1 MKPEH
6 LERLRECCKSDV
18 AFERMQQILLAAE
31 AEQQQV
37 ELKTLCR
44 SLLGDP
50 VHSGSVGADR
60 SHYFKSLEELMM
72 ERTADLLSTNSRL
85 QQENIERRRA
95 EKALQESE
103 QRFRSLIENATDIIV
118 VLDRKGTFR
127 YCSPSAA
134 KLLGYT
140 IQDVV
145 GYSTAEFVHPDD
157 IPIIVTVL
165 EQAIEQPKVSQ
176 PAIEYRVRNRD
187 GSWLFFEAVATCL
200 LDVPAINGV
209 VINCHDITER
219 KRAEE
224 ALLIAN
230 RQTVTLLESITEAFM
245 SLDKQ
250 WRLTYVNQQAAQLCQ
265 RSREALL
272 GQCLW
277 DVFPDIVG
285 SVFDREYHRAMEHQV
300 PVTFEE
306 FHPSLNAWFDVRLS
320 PCADGM
326 SVFFLDVTERKQA
339 QAELLEMSTALGN
352 AVEGIARLDINGHYI
367 ALNRAYAAA
376 LGYQQEEMIG
386 MSWQQTVH
394 PNDIAVVVT
403 AYQQMMI
410 EGKAEVE
417 SMSVRKDGS
426 TFYSEKVMV
435 AAYDWHDRLIG
446 FHCFTKD
453 ITERKQ
459 AEAALLESQER
470 LKLTLETTQMGI
482 WDYEPH
488 RNTVKWSD
496 SCEQLY
502 GFAPGT
508 FDGTNEAFLECIHPD
523 DRAAVLQHTIQQT
536 QQATNYSKEFRI
548 IQPDGSIRW
557 ISERSHTF
565 HDEMGQPTRT
575 LGISMD
581 TTDRKRF
588 EEALSQQAERER
600 LMSAIAQRIRTSL
613 DLEETLNTTVSE
625 VQQFL
630 KADRVVLFEV
640 EQKNSGRITA
650 ESVDANWQSM
660 LGLRV
665 QDNWVQHTLEAQ
677 QQGEVVVW
685 AKAQELDSDSAL
697 QRFLEAWQVKAV
709 LAVPILHG
717 NTIWGVLVAQQ
728 CSTERHWETYE
739 IGLLEQLATQVAI
752 AIQQSELYRQVQQ
765 LNTALEAQ
773 VHDRTAQLQQ
783 ALRFEATLK
792 RITDSVRDSLD
803 EDRILHT
810 AVQELASGLEIMGC
824 DAALYDLERRTSTV
838 CYEHIRSD
846 LPAANGTTIKMDDL
860 SDVYDWLLREQCFQF
875 CRTHPSR
882 PRLLGSQHAILACP
896 MVDDQGVMGDL
907 WLFRPFGDTFTSQ
920 EIRLVQQVANQ
931 CAIAIRQARL
941 YQAAQAQVAA
951 LEELN
956 QLKDDF
962 LSTVS
967 HELRTPMSNMKMAI
981 HMLKTV
987 SAPDRQARYL
997 NILQSECSREI
1008 ELINDL
1014 LDLQRLEASAY
1025 PVSLETVDLLACV
1038 TTMVEPFYS
1047 RTSDREQRLS
1057 VQLPTHL
1064 PAITTDRA
1072 TLQRVLAEL
1081 LNNACKYTS
1090 PGNAVTLAVNCD
1102 HSDTAYSDTA
1112 LGDAAA
1118 HVIFTISNQAEIPI
1132 TELPHIFEKF
1142 YRVPNADPWKQGGT
1156 GLGLALVQR
1165 LIMQLEG
1172 VILVES
1178 SNGWTHFSIQ
1188 LPLLKCSL
1196 AETTLPTLSP
1206 QAC

>member
-6 LERLRECCKSDV
+6 LESLRECCRSDV
-18 AFERMQQILLAAE
+18 AFEQMQRILLAAE
-31 AEQQQV
+31 AERQQM
-37 ELKTLCR
+37 ELKTLCQSVLSHPAR
-44 SLLGDP
+44 STNTATG
-50 VHSGSVGADR
+50 VNR
-60 SHYFKSLEELMM
+60 NHYLKSLEELIL
-72 ERTADLLSTNSRL
+72 ERTADLLNTNGRL
-85 QQENIERRRA
+85 RQEIVERRRA

-118 VLDRKGTFR
+118 VLDRKGIFR

-134 KLLGYT
+134 KVLGYT

-145 GYSTAEFVHPDD
+145 GYGTAEFVHPEDV
-157 IPIIVTVL
+157 PIIVSVL
-165 EQAIEQPKVSQ
+165 EKAIQEPKVSQ
-176 PAIEYRVRNRD
+176 PAIEYRVRNRN
-187 GSWLFFEAVATCL
+187 GSWCFFEAVATSL

-219 KRAEE
+219 KRAAE
-224 ALLIAN
+224 ALLEAN
-230 RQTVTLLESITEAFM
+230 RQTVNILESITDAFM
-245 SLDKQ
+245 SLDRQ
-250 WRLTYVNQQAAQLCQ
+250 WHLTYVNQQAAQLCQ
-265 RSREALL
+265 RSREELL
-272 GQCLW
+272 GQSLW

-285 SVFDREYHRAMEHQV
+285 SVFDQEYHRALEHQV

-306 FHPSLNAWFDVRLS
+306 FHPSLNAWFDVRLFPS
-320 PCADGM
+320 ADGM
-326 SVFFLDVTERKQA
+326 SLFFLDVTERKQA

-394 PNDIAVVVT
+394 PNDLDIVT
-403 AYQQMMI
+403 ATYQQMMV

-417 SMSVRKDGS
+417 AMGLRKDGS
-426 TFYSEKVMV
+426 TFYTEMVVV

-446 FHCFTKD
+446 HHCFTKD

-459 AEAALLESQER
+459 AEADLLESQER

-488 RNTVKWSD
+488 RNIVKWSD

-502 GFAPGT
+502 GFEPGM
-508 FDGTNEAFLECIHPD
+508 FSGTKEAFLACIHPD
-523 DRAAVLQHTIQQT
+523 DRASVIQHTVQQSR
-536 QQATNYSKEFRI
+536 QATNYSKEFRI
-548 IQPDGSIRW
+548 IRPDGSVRW

-565 HDEMGQPTRT
+565 HDDAGNPVRM

-600 LMSAIAQRIRTSL
+600 LMGAIAQRIRNSL

-625 VQQFL
+625 VRQFL
-630 KADRVVLFEV
+630 KTDRVVLFAS
-640 EQKNSGRITA
+640 EQADRGFMTA
-650 ESVDANWQSM
+650 ESVDSNWLSM
-660 LGLRV
+660 LGV
-665 QDNWVQHTLEAQ
+665 KVEGKWVEHLHREYCNSKNLVVSNIQAIPPLDAFRLYLEQ
-677 QQGEVVVW
+677 
-685 AKAQELDSDSAL
+685 
-697 QRFLEAWQVKAV
+697 WQVKAI
-709 LAVPILHG
+709 LAVPILQG
-717 NTIWGVLVAQQ
+717 NTIWGVLIAHQ
-728 CSTERHWETYE
+728 CSAERHWESFE

-803 EDRILHT
+803 EDRILQT

-824 DAALYDLERRTSTV
+824 DAALYDLEHRTSTI
-838 CYEHIRSD
+838 CYEYILSD
-846 LPAANGTTIKMDDL
+846 LPSANGVTVNMQEL
-860 SDVYDWLLREQCFQF
+860 AEVYDWLLREQCFQF
-875 CRTHPSR
+875 CRIHSSGV
-882 PRLLGSQHAILACP
+882 RLLRKQHAVLACP

-907 WLFRPFGDTFTSQ
+907 WLFRPSGDAFTSQ

-987 SAPDRQARYL
+987 STPDKQARYL
-997 NILQSECSREI
+997 DILQSECSREI

-1025 PVSLETVDLLACV
+1025 PVSMESVDLHDCLTAV
-1038 TTMVEPFYS
+1038 IEPFYS
-1047 RTSDREQRLS
+1047 RAIDRQQALTVNLPPS
-1057 VQLPTHL
+1057 LPTM
-1064 PAITTDRA
+1064 TTDKA
-1072 TLQRVLAEL
+1072 TLQRVVAEL

-1090 PGNAVTLAVNCD
+1090 PGHAIVLMVDWEQAPEVSLTE
-1102 HSDTAYSDTA
+1102 
-1112 LGDAAA
+1112 AAA
-1118 HVIFTISNQAEIPI
+1118 HIVITVGNQAEIPA
-1132 TELPHIFEKF
+1132 TELPHLFEKF

-1165 LIMQLEG
+1165 LISQLSG
-1172 VILVES
+1172 IILVES
-1178 SNGWTHFSIQ
+1178 RNGWTHFSLQ
-1188 LPLLKCSL
+1188 LPLTVRSFETPLSL
-1196 AETTLPTLSP
+1196 
-1206 QAC
+1206 

>member
-6 LERLRECCKSDV
+6 LESLRDCCKSNV

-31 AEQQQV
+31 AEQQQQ
-37 ELKTLCR
+37 ELKILCQ
-44 SLLGDP
+44 SLLGNP
-50 VHSGSVGADR
+50 VHSVAAGANR
-60 SHYFKSLEELMM
+60 SQPLQSLEELIT
-72 ERTADLLSTNSRL
+72 ERTTDLLDTNGRL
-85 QQENIERRRA
+85 RQEIVERRRA

-118 VLDRKGTFR
+118 VLDRKGVFR

-134 KLLGYT
+134 KVLGYT
-140 IQDVV
+140 IPDVV

-157 IPIIVTVL
+157 ISIIITVL
-165 EQAIEQPKVSQ
+165 EQAIKHPRVSQ
-176 PAIEYRVRNRD
+176 PAIEYRVRKHN
-187 GSWLFFEAVATCL
+187 GSWCFFEAVATSL

-219 KRAEE
+219 KRAEQ
-224 ALLIAN
+224 ALIIAN

-245 SLDKQ
+245 SLDQQ

-277 DVFPDIVG
+277 DVFPDLVG
-285 SVFDREYHRAMEHQV
+285 SVFEQEYHRALEHQV

-306 FHPSLNAWFDVRLS
+306 FHPSLNAWFDVRLF

-326 SVFFLDVTERKQA
+326 SLFFLDVTERKQA

-376 LGYQQEEMIG
+376 LGYQQEELIG

-394 PNDIAVVVT
+394 PDDMAVVTT

-417 SMSVRKDGS
+417 GMGLRKDGS
-426 TFYSEKVMV
+426 AFYKEIVMV
-435 AAYDWHDRLIG
+435 AAYDWHDRIIG
-446 FHCFTKD
+446 HHCFTKD

-482 WDYEPH
+482 WNYECA
-488 RNTVKWSD
+488 TDVVKWSA
-496 SCEQLY
+496 SCAQLF
-502 GFAPGT
+502 GFEPEA
-508 FDGTNEAFLECIHPD
+508 FDGKTSTFLACVHPD
-523 DRAAVLQHTIQQT
+523 DRAAVRRDSVRQT

-548 IQPDGSIRW
+548 IRADGTIRW
-557 ISERSHTF
+557 ILERSHTF
-565 HDEMGQPTRT
+565 HDDAGKAIRV

-588 EEALSQQAERER
+588 EEALRQQAERER
-600 LMSAIAQRIRTSL
+600 LMNAIAQRIRNSL
-613 DLEETLNTTVSE
+613 NLEETLNTTVSE
-625 VQQFL
+625 VRQFL
-630 KADRVVLFEV
+630 KADRVVLFSV
-640 EQKNSGRITA
+640 EQPNSGLITA
-650 ESVDANWQSM
+650 ESVDSSWQSM
-660 LGLRV
+660 MGLRMKDAWI
-665 QDNWVQHTLEAQ
+665 QQRQEAYH
-677 QQGEVVVW
+677 QGKNLVLANIQTEPL
-685 AKAQELDSDSAL
+685 KPFRQ
-697 QRFLEAWQVKAV
+697 FLKQWQVKSV
-709 LAVPILHG
+709 LAVPIFHG
-717 NTIWGVLVAQQ
+717 NTVWGVLVAHQ
-728 CSTERHWETYE
+728 CAAERHWETFE

-792 RITDSVRDSLD
+792 RITDSVRDSLE

-838 CYEHIRSD
+838 CYEYIRSD
-846 LPAANGTTIKMDDL
+846 LPTAKGVTVKMEDL
-860 SDVYDWLLREQCFQF
+860 AEIYDWLLREQCFQF
-875 CRTHPSR
+875 CRTHSNQ
-882 PRLLGSQHAILACP
+882 PRLLRKQHAILACP
-896 MVDDQGVMGDL
+896 MVDDQGVIGDL
-907 WLFRPFGDTFTSQ
+907 WLFRPADDAFTSQ

-981 HMLKTV
+981 HMLKAV
-987 SAPDRQARYL
+987 STPDRQARYL
-997 NILQSECSREI
+997 DILQAECSREI

-1025 PVSLETVDLLACV
+1025 PVSLETVDLRACL
-1038 TTMVEPFYS
+1038 TTIIEPFYS
-1047 RTSDREQRLS
+1047 RTSDREQRLI
-1057 VQLPTHL
+1057 VKLPPDL
-1064 PAITTDRA
+1064 PAIITDKA

-1081 LNNACKYTS
+1081 LNNACKYTP
-1090 PGNAVTLAVNCD
+1090 PGKALTLTVD
-1102 HSDTAYSDTA
+1102 YDRPFHHE
-1112 LGDAAA
+1112 LGDRAAR
-1118 HVIFTISNQAEIPI
+1118 ISFTIGNQAEIPAA
-1132 TELPHIFEKF
+1132 ELPHLFEKF

-1165 LIMQLEG
+1165 LVTQLEG
-1172 VILVES
+1172 IILAES
-1178 SNGWTHFSIQ
+1178 RNGWTHFSVQ
-1188 LPLLKCSL
+1188 LPLLQCPL
-1196 AETTLPTLSP
+1196 GAANLVPLS
-1206 QAC
+1206 AHAS

>member
-6 LERLRECCKSDV
+6 LESLRECCESDI

-31 AEQQQV
+31 VEQQHL
-37 ELKTLCR
+37 ELKTLCQ
-44 SLLGDP
+44 SLLANP
-50 VHSGSVGADR
+50 VHSIAASAKR
-60 SHYFKSLEELMM
+60 SHSLKSLEALVM
-72 ERTADLLSTNSRL
+72 ERAADLLNTSGRWR
-85 QQENIERRRA
+85 QENVERRRA

-118 VLDRKGTFR
+118 VLDRKGVFR
-127 YCSPSAA
+127 YCSPSAV
-134 KLLGYT
+134 KVLGYT
-140 IQDVV
+140 TQDVV
-145 GYSTAEFVHPDD
+145 GCSTAEFVHPND

-165 EQAIEQPKVSQ
+165 EQAIEHPRVSQ
-176 PAIEYRVRNRD
+176 PAIEYRVRNRN
-187 GSWLFFEAVATCL
+187 GSWCFFEAVATSL
-200 LDVPAINGV
+200 LDVPTINGV

-245 SLDKQ
+245 SLDQQ

-265 RSREALL
+265 RSREELL

-285 SVFDREYHRAMEHQV
+285 SVFDREYHRALEHQV

-306 FHPSLNAWFDVRLS
+306 FHPSLNAWFDVRLF

-326 SVFFLDVTERKQA
+326 SLFFLDVTERKQA

-367 ALNRAYAAA
+367 ALNRAYAAS

-386 MSWQQTVH
+386 MAWQQTVH
-394 PNDIAVVVT
+394 SNDMGVVNA

-410 EGKAEVE
+410 EGKAEAE
-417 SMSVRKDGS
+417 SMGVRKDGS
-426 TFYSEKVMV
+426 TFYREMVMV

-446 FHCFTKD
+446 HHCFTKD

-459 AEAALLESQER
+459 AEAALVESQER

-482 WDYEPH
+482 WDYEC
-488 RNTVKWSD
+488 NTGIVKWSD
-496 SCEQLY
+496 SCAHLF
-502 GFAPGT
+502 GFDPGA
-508 FDGTNEAFLECIHPD
+508 FDSTTSAFLACVHPD
-523 DRAAVLQHTIQQT
+523 DRAAVRQDVIQQT

-548 IQPDGSIRW
+548 VRADGSIRW
-557 ISERSHTF
+557 IAERSHTF
-565 HDEMGQPTRT
+565 HDEAGKAVRV

-600 LMSAIAQRIRTSL
+600 LMSTIAQRIRNSL

-625 VQQFL
+625 VRQFL
-630 KADRVVLFEV
+630 KADRVVLFSV
-640 EQKNSGRITA
+640 EPNDTGLVTA
-650 ESVDANWQSM
+650 ESVDSAWLPMMHLRMEETYFQQSHLGYHRESNLVIAN
-660 LGLRV
+660 V
-665 QDNWVQHTLEAQ
+665 QAIDPL
-677 QQGEVVVW
+677 
-685 AKAQELDSDSAL
+685 SSFR
-697 QRFLEAWQVKAV
+697 RFLDRWQVKAV

-717 NTIWGVLVAQQ
+717 NTIWGVLVVHQ
-728 CSTERHWETYE
+728 CAAERQWETFE
-739 IGLLEQLATQVAI
+739 MGLLEQLGTQVAI

-803 EDRILHT
+803 EGRILHT

-846 LPAANGTTIKMDDL
+846 LPTANGITVQMEDL
-860 SDVYDWLLREQCFQF
+860 SEIYDWLLQEQCFQF
-875 CRTHPSR
+875 CRTHSSP
-882 PRLLGSQHAILACP
+882 PRLLSQQHAILACP

-907 WLFRPFGDTFTSQ
+907 WLFRPAGDAFTSQ

-987 SAPDRQARYL
+987 STTDRQARYL

-1025 PVSLETVDLLACV
+1025 PVSLETVDLQACLNAII
-1038 TTMVEPFYS
+1038 EPFYS
-1047 RTSDREQRLS
+1047 RTSDREQRLT
-1057 VQLPTHL
+1057 VHLPTHL
-1064 PAITTDRA
+1064 PVITTDKA

-1090 PGNAVTLAVNCD
+1090 PGNAVTLTVHCD
-1102 HSDTAYSDTA
+1102 EP
-1112 LGDAAA
+1112 LDAALDA
-1118 HVIFTISNQAEIPI
+1118 APLITFTIGNQAEIPT

-1172 VILVES
+1172 AILVES

-1188 LPLLKCSL
+1188 LPLIKCSL
-1196 AETTLPTLSP
+1196 PAANLAVLGR
-1206 QAC
+1206 

>member
-6 LERLRECCKSDV
+6 LESLRECCQSDV
-18 AFERMQQILLAAE
+18 AFEQMQRILLAAE
-31 AEQQQV
+31 AERQQM
-37 ELKTLCR
+37 ELKTLCQSVLSHPVR
-44 SLLGDP
+44 SASASTG
-50 VHSGSVGADR
+50 VNR
-60 SHYFKSLEELMM
+60 NHYLKSLEELIL
-72 ERTADLLSTNSRL
+72 ERTADLLNTNGRL
-85 QQENIERRRA
+85 RQEIVERRRA

-118 VLDRKGTFR
+118 VLDRKGIFR

-134 KLLGYT
+134 KVLGYT

-145 GYSTAEFVHPDD
+145 GYGTAEFVHPDD
-157 IPIIVTVL
+157 IPIIVSVL
-165 EQAIEQPKVSQ
+165 EKAIQEPKVSQ
-176 PAIEYRVRNRD
+176 PAIEYRVRNRN
-187 GSWLFFEAVATCL
+187 GSWCFFEAVATSL

-219 KRAEE
+219 KRAAE
-224 ALLIAN
+224 ALLVAN
-230 RQTVTLLESITEAFM
+230 RQTVNILESITDAFI
-245 SLDKQ
+245 SLDRQ
-250 WRLTYVNQQAAQLCQ
+250 WCLTYVNQQAAQLCQ
-265 RSREALL
+265 RSREELL
-272 GQCLW
+272 GQSLW

-285 SVFDREYHRAMEHQV
+285 SVFDQEYHRALEHQV

-306 FHPSLNAWFDVRLS
+306 FHPSLNAWFDVRLFPS
-320 PCADGM
+320 ADGM
-326 SVFFLDVTERKQA
+326 SLFFLDVTERKQA

-352 AVEGIARLDINGHYI
+352 AVEGIARLDINGRYI

-394 PNDIAVVVT
+394 PNDLENVT
-403 AYQQMMI
+403 ATYQQMMV
-410 EGKAEVE
+410 EGKADVE
-417 SMSVRKDGS
+417 AMGLRKDGS
-426 TFYSEKVMV
+426 TFYKEMVVV
-435 AAYDWHDRLIG
+435 AAYDWHNRLIG
-446 FHCFTKD
+446 HHCFTKD

-459 AEAALLESQER
+459 AEADLLESQER

-488 RNTVKWSD
+488 RNIVKWSD

-502 GFAPGT
+502 GVEPGMFAGT
-508 FDGTNEAFLECIHPD
+508 KEAFLDCIHPD
-523 DRAAVLQHTIQQT
+523 DRAAVIQHTLQQSR
-536 QQATNYSKEFRI
+536 QATNYSKEFRI
-548 IQPDGSIRW
+548 IHPDGSVRW

-565 HDEMGQPTRT
+565 HDEAGNPTRM

-600 LMSAIAQRIRTSL
+600 LMGAIAQRIRNSL

-625 VQQFL
+625 VRQFL
-630 KADRVVLFEV
+630 KANRVILFAS
-640 EQKNSGRITA
+640 EQANRGCMTA
-650 ESVDANWQSM
+650 ESVDANWLSM
-660 LGLRV
+660 LGV
-665 QDNWVQHTLEAQ
+665 KVEGEWVEQRHNEYCESKNLVISSIQAIPP
-677 QQGEVVVW
+677 
-685 AKAQELDSDSAL
+685 LDAFRL
-697 QRFLEAWQVKAV
+697 FLEQWQVKAI
-709 LAVPILHG
+709 LAVPIFQG
-717 NTIWGVLVAQQ
+717 NTIWGVLIAHQ
-728 CSTERHWETYE
+728 CSAERHWESFE

-773 VHDRTAQLQQ
+773 VHERTAQLQQ

-803 EDRILHT
+803 EDRILQT

-824 DAALYDLERRTSTV
+824 DAALYDLEHRTSTI
-838 CYEHIRSD
+838 CYEYILSD
-846 LPAANGTTIKMDDL
+846 LPSANGVTVNMQELAEI
-860 SDVYDWLLREQCFQF
+860 YDWLLREQCFQF
-875 CRTHPSR
+875 CRIHSSGARLPSK
-882 PRLLGSQHAILACP
+882 QHALLACP

-907 WLFRPFGDTFTSQ
+907 WLFRPAGDAFTSQ

-987 SAPDRQARYL
+987 STPDRQARYL
-997 NILQSECSREI
+997 DILQSECSREI

-1025 PVSLETVDLLACV
+1025 PVSLETVDLHDCL
-1038 TTMVEPFYS
+1038 TTVIEPFYS
-1047 RTSDREQRLS
+1047 RAINRQQALTVNLPANLS
-1057 VQLPTHL
+1057 
-1064 PAITTDRA
+1064 AITTDKA
-1072 TLQRVLAEL
+1072 TLQRVVAEL

-1090 PGNAVTLAVNCD
+1090 PGHAIVLMVDCEQTFEVDA
-1102 HSDTAYSDTA
+1102 TE
-1112 LGDAAA
+1112 AAA
-1118 HVIFTISNQAEIPI
+1118 HIVITVGNQAEIPA
-1132 TELPHIFEKF
+1132 TELPHLFEKF

-1165 LIMQLEG
+1165 LISQLSG
-1172 VILVES
+1172 IILVES
-1178 SNGWTHFSIQ
+1178 RNGWTHFSIQ
-1188 LPLLKCSL
+1188 LPLTARSF
-1196 AETTLPTLSP
+1196 ATALSV
-1206 QAC
+1206 

>member
-6 LERLRECCKSDV
+6 LESLRKCCQSDV
-18 AFERMQQILLAAE
+18 AFEQMQRILLAAE
-31 AEQQQV
+31 SERQQM
-37 ELKTLCR
+37 ELKTLCQ
-44 SLLGDP
+44 SLLSQP
-50 VHSGSVGADR
+50 IRSAGASANINR
-60 SHYFKSLEELMM
+60 NHYLKSLEELIL
-72 ERTADLLSTNSRL
+72 ERTADLLNTNGRL
-85 QQENIERRRA
+85 RQEIVERRRA

-118 VLDRKGTFR
+118 VLDRKGIFR

-134 KLLGYT
+134 KVLGYT

-157 IPIIVTVL
+157 ISIIVDVL
-165 EQAIEQPKVSQ
+165 EQAIEHPKTSQ
-176 PAIEYRVRNRD
+176 PTIEYRVRNRN
-187 GSWLFFEAVATCL
+187 GSWCFFEAVATSL

-230 RQTVTLLESITEAFM
+230 RQTVNILESITDAFM
-245 SLDKQ
+245 SLDRQ
-250 WRLTYVNQQAAQLCQ
+250 WCLTYVNQQAAQLCQ
-265 RSREALL
+265 RSREELI
-272 GQCLW
+272 GQSLW
-277 DVFPDIVG
+277 EVFPDIVG
-285 SVFDREYHRAMEHQV
+285 SVFDQEYHRALEQQV
-300 PVTFEE
+300 SVTFEE
-306 FHPSLNAWFDVRLS
+306 FHPSLNAWFDVRLFPS
-320 PCADGM
+320 ADGV
-326 SVFFLDVTERKQA
+326 SLFFLDVTERKQA

-367 ALNRAYAAA
+367 ALNRAYAAS

-386 MSWQQTVH
+386 LSWQQTVH
-394 PNDIAVVVT
+394 PDDLGIVT
-403 AYQQMMI
+403 AAYQQMMI
-410 EGKAEVE
+410 EGKAEAE
-417 SMSVRKDGS
+417 AMGLRKDGS
-426 TFYSEKVMV
+426 TFYKEMVMV

-446 FHCFTKD
+446 YHCFTKD

-459 AEAALLESQER
+459 AEADLLESQER

-488 RNTVKWSD
+488 RDTVKWSD

-502 GFAPGT
+502 GFEPGA
-508 FDGTNEAFLECIHPD
+508 FAGTKAAFLECVHPD
-523 DRAAVLQHTIQQT
+523 DRAAVTQHTTQQT
-536 QQATNYSKEFRI
+536 RQATNYSKEFRI
-548 IQPDGSIRW
+548 IRQDGDLRW

-565 HDEMGQPTRT
+565 HDEAGNPVRT

-600 LMSAIAQRIRTSL
+600 LMGAIAQRIRNSL

-625 VQQFL
+625 VRQFL
-630 KADRVVLFEV
+630 KADRVVLFAS
-640 EQKNSGRITA
+640 EQASSGFITA
-650 ESVDANWQSM
+650 ESVDVSWLSM
-660 LGLRV
+660 LGV
-665 QDNWVQHTLEAQ
+665 KIEGDWVQERHDEHH
-677 QQGEVVVW
+677 ESKNVVI
-685 AKAQELDSDSAL
+685 ANIQTIDSL
-697 QRFLEAWQVKAV
+697 NTFRLFLEEWQVKAV
-709 LAVPILHG
+709 LAVPIFQG
-717 NTIWGVLVAQQ
+717 NAIWGVLVAHQ
-728 CSTERHWETYE
+728 CSAERHWEPFE

-803 EDRILHT
+803 EDRILQT

-824 DAALYDLERRTSTV
+824 DAALYDLDRRTSTI
-838 CYEHIRSD
+838 CYEHILSD
-846 LPAANGTTIKMDDL
+846 LPKANGLTVNMPDL
-860 SDVYDWLLREQCFQF
+860 AEVYDWLLREQCFQF
-875 CRTHPSR
+875 CRIHSNT
-882 PRLLGSQHAILACP
+882 PRLLRKQHAVLACP

-907 WLFRPFGDTFTSQ
+907 WLFRPSGDAFTSQ

-987 SAPDRQARYL
+987 STPERQARYL
-997 NILQSECSREI
+997 DILQSECSREI

-1025 PVSLETVDLLACV
+1025 PVSFETVNLHTCL
-1038 TTMVEPFYS
+1038 TTVIEPFYS
-1047 RTSDREQRLS
+1047 RANDRQQSLT
-1057 VQLPTHL
+1057 VHLPTHL
-1064 PAITTDRA
+1064 PSMTTDKA
-1072 TLQRVLAEL
+1072 TLQRVVAEL

-1090 PGNAVTLAVNCD
+1090 PGHAITLTVGYE
-1102 HSDTAYSDTA
+1102 SLPLES
-1112 LGDAAA
+1112 AASQA
-1118 HVIFTISNQAEIPI
+1118 MAQMIITIGNQAEIPVA
-1132 TELPHIFEKF
+1132 ELPHLFEKF

-1165 LIMQLEG
+1165 LISQLEG
-1172 VILVES
+1172 VIRVES
-1178 SNGWTHFSIQ
+1178 RNGWTHFSIQ
-1188 LPLLKCSL
+1188 LPLPVHALM
-1196 AETTLPTLSP
+1196 PVLS
-1206 QAC
+1206 A

>member
-1 MKPEH
+1 MKPEY
-6 LERLRECCKSDV
+6 LESLRKCCQNDM
-18 AFERMQQILLAAE
+18 AFEKMQQILLAAE
-31 AEQQQV
+31 AEQQQI
-37 ELKTLCR
+37 ELKTLCQ
-44 SLLGDP
+44 SLLSNP
-50 VHSGSVGADR
+50 VAVSVGAGR
-60 SHYFKSLEELMM
+60 GHYLQSLEELIM
-72 ERTADLLSTNSRL
+72 ERTADLLNTNGRL
-85 QQENIERRRA
+85 RQEIVERRRA

-118 VLDRKGTFR
+118 VLDRKGVFR

-134 KLLGYT
+134 KVLGYS
-140 IQDVV
+140 IHDVV
-145 GYSTAEFVHPDD
+145 GYGTAEFVHPDD
-157 IPIIVTVL
+157 IHLIITVL
-165 EQAIEQPKVSQ
+165 EQAIEHPRAKQ
-176 PAIEYRVRNRD
+176 PAIEYRVRNRN
-187 GSWLFFEAVATCL
+187 GSWCFFEAVATSL

-224 ALLIAN
+224 ALIIAN
-230 RQTVTLLESITEAFM
+230 RETVTLLESITEAFM

-265 RSREALL
+265 RSREELL
-272 GQCLW
+272 GQSLW

-285 SVFDREYHRAMEHQV
+285 SVFDREYHRALVDQV
-300 PVTFEE
+300 TVTFEE
-306 FHPSLNAWFDVRLS
+306 FHPSLNAWFDVRLF

-326 SVFFLDVTERKQA
+326 SLFFLDVTERKHA

-352 AVEGIARLDINGHYI
+352 AVEGIARLDINGRYI

-386 MSWQQTVH
+386 LSWQQTVH
-394 PNDIAVVVT
+394 PHDRDVVT
-403 AYQQMMI
+403 AAYQQMMV

-417 SMSVRKDGS
+417 SMGLRKDGS
-426 TFYSEKVMV
+426 TFYKEMVMV

-446 FHCFTKD
+446 YHCFTKD
-453 ITERKQ
+453 ITERRQ

-482 WDYEPH
+482 WDYECD
-488 RNTVKWSD
+488 TGVVKWSD
-496 SCEQLY
+496 SCAQLF
-502 GFAPGT
+502 GFAP
-508 FDGTNEAFLECIHPD
+508 EAFGCTTSAFLARVHPD
-523 DRAAVLQHTIQQT
+523 DQTAVSRHVIQQT
-536 QQATNYSKEFRI
+536 QQGTNYSKEFRI
-548 IQPDGSIRW
+548 IWPDGSIRW
-557 ISERSHTF
+557 IAERSHTF
-565 HDEMGQPTRT
+565 QDEVGKPTRI

-600 LMSAIAQRIRTSL
+600 LMSAIAQRIRNSL

-625 VQQFL
+625 VRQFL
-630 KADRVVLFEV
+630 KADRVVIFAV
-640 EQKNSGRITA
+640 EPDAIGLVTA
-650 ESVDANWQSM
+650 ESVDADWLSM
-660 LGLRV
+660 MHLRMEENRFQQCLPDYQRDSNLVIANV
-665 QDNWVQHTLEAQ
+665 QTIGPNPLRSF
-677 QQGEVVVW
+677 
-685 AKAQELDSDSAL
+685 LD
-697 QRFLEAWQVKAV
+697 RWQVKAV

-717 NTIWGVLVAQQ
+717 NTIWGVLVVHQ
-728 CSTERHWETYE
+728 CAAERHWEPFE

-773 VHDRTAQLQQ
+773 VHERTAQLQQ

-838 CYEHIRSD
+838 CYEYIRSD
-846 LPAANGTTIKMDDL
+846 LPTANGVTVKMETL
-860 SDVYDWLLREQCFQF
+860 HEVYDWLLREQCFQF
-875 CRTHPSR
+875 CLIHSSE
-882 PRLLGSQHAILACP
+882 PRLLSKQHAILACP

-907 WLFRPFGDTFTSQ
+907 WLFRPAGNAFTSQ

-987 SAPDRQARYL
+987 STPDRQARYL
-997 NILQSECSREI
+997 DILQSECLREI

-1025 PVSLETVDLLACV
+1025 PMSLETVDLQACL
-1038 TTMVEPFYS
+1038 TTIIEPFYS
-1047 RTSDREQRLS
+1047 RTSDRQQALNM
-1057 VQLPTHL
+1057 QLPHSL
-1064 PAITTDRA
+1064 PLITTDKA

-1090 PGNAVTLAVNCD
+1090 PGNAITLTVSYEPS
-1102 HSDTAYSDTA
+1102 SDSSLGHTAA
-1112 LGDAAA
+1112 QI
-1118 HVIFTISNQAEIPI
+1118 IFTVSNQAEIPT

-1165 LIMQLEG
+1165 LIFQLEG
-1172 VILVES
+1172 IILVES

-1188 LPLLKCSL
+1188 LPLLKCLL
-1196 AETTLPTLSP
+1196 AAPALAFLS
-1206 QAC
+1206 ASAS